1 MLASMLNMFR
11 VADLRKRILFTLLMI
26 VLYRVGAFI
35 PAPGIDV
42 EQVQLLRD
50 RANQGGVLAFL
61 QLFSGGSLTT
71 FAVFALGVTPY
82 ITASIIM
89 QVLGV
94 VVPKIEQWQQQGA
107 VGQRKITQW
116 TRYLTVA
123 IAVIQATSFAFLF
136 NDGGNSISGQSGANL
151 LPNFHIGTVSVVVLT
166 LAAGTAYLCGW
177 EN

>member
-1 MLASMLNMFR
+1 MLSSMLNMFR
-11 VADLRKRILFTLLMI
+11 VADLRKRIVFTLLMI
-26 VLYRVGAFI
+26 LLYRIGAFM

-50 RANQGGVLAFL
+50 RADQGGVLAFL
-61 QLFSGGSLTT
+61 QLFSGGSLTS
-71 FAVFALGVTPY
+71 FAVFALGVMPY

-94 VVPKIEQWQQQGA
+94 VVPRIEQWQQQGA

-123 IAVIQATSFAFLF
+123 IAVIQSTR
-136 NDGGNSISGQSGANL
+136 DRK
-151 LPNFHIGTVSVVVLT
+151 SVV
-166 LAAGTAYLCGW
+166 
-177 EN
+177 

>member
-1 MLASMLNMFR
+1 MLNMFR

-26 VLYRVGAFI
+26 LLYRVGAFM

-50 RANQGGVLAFL
+50 RANQGGVLAFM
-61 QLFSGGSLTT
+61 QLFSGGALTT
-71 FAVFALGVTPY
+71 FAVFALGVMPY
-82 ITASIIM
+82 ITSSIIM

-116 TRYLTVA
+116 TRYLTVV
-123 IAVIQATSFAFLF
+123 IAVIQSTSFAFLF
-136 NDGGNSISGQSGANL
+136 NSGGNSISQTASASTDSIMRAPGAAARWRARRRRRCSRSGR
-151 LPNFHIGTVSVVVLT
+151 
-166 LAAGTAYLCGW
+166 
-177 EN
+177 

>member
-1 MLASMLNMFR
+1 MLNMFR
-11 VADLRKRILFTLLMI
+11 VGDLRKRILFTLLMI
-26 VLYRVGAFI
+26 LLYRIGAFV

-61 QLFSGGSLTT
+61 QLFSGGSLTS
-71 FAVFALGVTPY
+71 FAVFALGVMPY

-94 VVPKIEQWQQQGA
+94 VVPRIEQWQQQGA

-116 TRYLTVA
+116 TRYMTVIIRSFNLLVLPFCSMTVA
-123 IAVIQATSFAFLF
+123 MQLAVPLVQIFYPIFIL
-136 NDGGNSISGQSGANL
+136 
-151 LPNFHIGTVSVVVLT
+151 
-166 LAAGTAYLCGW
+166 
-177 EN
+177 ER